1 METDD
6 KVQDFFR
13 KNAENIPEREPD
25 FGHFERMQQR
35 IAAAHDQRKGR
46 SFKIGYWAVAASLL
60 LLILAGAIYSALLST
75 PNSEDPSA
83 NQTIVSEDSL
93 LKAQK
98 AEYADIEMYYNM
110 QIDKKLESVESS
122 LLKDSTSLDELI
134 TALDGLEL
142 QYLQLKKEIQMG
154 VFSEQL
160 TKRMIQNYQLRLEL
174 LNRVSTQLDKNL
186 KTQTHEIKN
195 S

>member
-1 METDD
+1 M
-6 KVQDFFR
+6 
-13 KNAENIPEREPD
+13 
-25 FGHFERMQQR
+25 
-35 IAAAHDQRKGR
+35 
-46 SFKIGYWAVAASLL
+46 
-60 LLILAGAIYSALLST
+60 
-75 PNSEDPSA
+75 
-83 NQTIVSEDSL
+83 